1 MTASAAAADPM
12 AEPGADPGR
21 ESTPAAL
28 HAEFLRNAAFAN
40 WNLHRL
46 TLLIRRMEEC
56 EGYEEY
62 GCPTMAHY
70 LELICGVSRI
80 AARQRIRVA
89 QALAELPL
97 TDQAFATGRL
107 SYAKVRT
114 LVRVVT
120 PETEAAWLERALK
133 LTAEELET
141 QVARSRK
148 GAPPGRRLMTS
159 ALNAATTRM
168 VVDLPAEEM
177 ELVTRAL
184 DEVRRQAGATLS
196 AAESLVFLA
205 ADFLSGPAGEVKTA
219 ERYTVVVHLDED
231 GTAWTESSHGAAPLK
246 PEVLSRLLCDCTLRL
261 QREEML
267 SRGTRTVSEV
277 TRRAVGVRDGRCCR
291 VPGCKRRLWLDLHHL
306 KPWAEGGRHQVKNLI
321 YLCWWHHRQA
331 HEGKLVINHDA
342 SGDLVFTARAGW
354 TLGDTGEVTADMLW
368 WWQQKWAA
376 EKAAFADADDPTEDD
391 FDRAY
396 AETPPDDRRSTWG
409 TGRPWAVREPTVVYR
424 AGTIPRDRRAG
435 ASKGPVAERGGSG
448 REGRRVPQPA
458 HTAGRGSPGLRL
470 AGGRGLFEPAGAR
483 SPRATRDAPSTR
495 AFARTIPRDRLY
507 LPDMHL
513 APPGT
518 TGLASTALLAAC
530 RSPDPLFDEG
540 PSPHASGR
548 SAQARPVGE

>member
-12 AEPGADPGR
+12 AEPGTDPGP
-21 ESTPAAL
+21 ETTPAAL

-89 QALAELPL
+89 QALAELPCI
-97 TDQAFATGRL
+97 DQAFAAGRL

-120 PETEAAWLERALK
+120 PETEAAWLERALQ
-133 LTAEELET
+133 LSAEELET
-141 QVARSRK
+141 QVARSKK
-148 GAPPGRRLMTS
+148 GAPPARRLMTS

-219 ERYTVVVHLDED
+219 ERYTVVVHLGEE
-231 GTAWTESSHGAAPLK
+231 GTAWTESSHGTAPLK
-246 PEVLSRLLCDCTLRL
+246 PEVLSRLLCDSTLRL

-306 KPWAEGGRHQVKNLI
+306 KPWAEGGRHQIRNLI

-331 HEGKLVINHDA
+331 HEGKLVITHDA
-342 SGDLVFTARAGW
+342 AGELVFTARAGW

-376 EKAAFADADDPTEDD
+376 EKAAFADAEDDPTEDD

-396 AETPPDDRRSTWG
+396 AETPPEERRSTWG
-409 TGRPWAVREPTVVYR
+409 TGRPWAVREPSVPYTPIPRDRSVLDRDRRRARRTGAEAGEFRSPPSVLGAANRRRRSR
-424 AGTIPRDRRAG
+424 AGEDRSRPAPAAKRDTRRISVTPAIPRDRRSLG
-435 ASKGPVAERGGSG
+435 
-448 REGRRVPQPA
+448 
-458 HTAGRGSPGLRL
+458 
-470 AGGRGLFEPAGAR
+470 
-483 SPRATRDAPSTR
+483 
-495 AFARTIPRDRLY
+495 FAA
-507 LPDMHL
+507 DMHL
-513 APPGT
+513 APPGA

-530 RSPDPLFDEG
+530 RSPRPILDEG
-540 PSPHASGR
+540 PFPHASGR

>member
-1 MTASAAAADPM
+1 MIASAAHDPEAASR
-12 AEPGADPGR
+12 PGFDASADPGP

-89 QALAELPL
+89 QALAELL
-97 TDQAFATGRL
+97 LIDQAFASGRL

-133 LTAEELET
+133 LSAEELET
-141 QVARSRK
+141 QVARSKK
-148 GAPPGRRLMTS
+148 GAPPARRLLTS

-184 DEVRRQAGATLS
+184 EEVRRQAGATLS

-219 ERYTVVVHLDED
+219 ERYTVVVHLGED

-246 PEVLSRLLCDCTLRL
+246 PAVLARLLCDCTLRL
-261 QREEML
+261 HKDGLL

-277 TRRAVGVRDGRCCR
+277 TRRAVGGRDGRCCR

-306 KPWAEGGRHQVKNLI
+306 KPWAQGGRHQVKNLI

-331 HEGKLVINHDA
+331 HEGKLVITHDS

-368 WWQQKWAA
+368 WWQQRWAA
-376 EKAAFADADDPTEDD
+376 EKAAFADGDDPTEDD

-396 AETPPDDRRSTWG
+396 AETPPDERRSTWG
-409 TGRPWAVREPTVVYR
+409 TGRPWAVREPKVLYR
-424 AGTIPRDRRAG
+424 AGEDRSSRPHA
-435 ASKGPVAERGGSG
+435 
-448 REGRRVPQPA
+448 
-458 HTAGRGSPGLRL
+458 
-470 AGGRGLFEPAGAR
+470 
-483 SPRATRDAPSTR
+483 SPRAARNAPATR
-495 AFARTIPRDRLY
+495 AVVLAFARAGARTIPRDRPC
-507 LPDMHL
+507 LPDIHL
-513 APPGT
+513 APPDA
-518 TGLASTALLAAC
+518 TGLASTALLTAC
-530 RSPDPLFDEG
+530 RSPGPILDEG

-548 SAQARPVGE
+548 SDQARPVGE